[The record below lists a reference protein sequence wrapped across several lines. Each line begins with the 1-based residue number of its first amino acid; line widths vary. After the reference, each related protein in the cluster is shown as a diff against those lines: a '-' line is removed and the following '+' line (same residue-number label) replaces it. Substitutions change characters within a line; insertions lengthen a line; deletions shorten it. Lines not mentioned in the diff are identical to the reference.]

1 MKYNKQYCVC
11 QKIILLNI
19 YIFFSVECFDLTT
32 KQWKFVAPMSNP
44 RRYVAVGV
52 IGSLL
57 YAVGGYDGNNVLD
70 SVEVYDPKTDQWN
83 YAASMKNR
91 RRHVALGVLTNVDL
105 GLPSSS
111 NKPGM

>member
-1 MKYNKQYCVC
+1 
-11 QKIILLNI
+11 
-19 YIFFSVECFDLTT
+19 
-32 KQWKFVAPMSNP
+32 MSNP

-91 RRHVALGVLTNVDL
+91 RRHVALGVLTDIDL